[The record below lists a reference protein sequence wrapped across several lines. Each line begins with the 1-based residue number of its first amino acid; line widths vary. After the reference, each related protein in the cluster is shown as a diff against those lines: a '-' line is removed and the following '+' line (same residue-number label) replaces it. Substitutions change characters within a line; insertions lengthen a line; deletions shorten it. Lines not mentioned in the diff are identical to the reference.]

1 MEKSYLLLHNN
12 QQSGPFSLEELAG
25 KALHAKD
32 LVWIIGQSAGWR
44 YPEEIEA
51 LKTFVQGNGQKPLT
65 STVGESKK
73 EVVSSQTITTF
84 TTQKESS
91 PTTRHIYVSFP
102 SNPVTVVAEQAAVPE
117 AATQSFEERV
127 EKMRQRVA
135 CAETQKEISQE
146 PEVETKYSRSLDD
159 IKAEYSSWIH
169 KQKRRPNIDVKQ
181 IVIAATLFFGVV
193 MGAWT
198 VYHFISNSSTSQSG
212 KKDERLVAFH
222 PTPVQPASIVKTN
235 KVTQG
240 NRRSNKAGR
249 QSKNSNNLFVKTT
262 KREQSND
269 KVLPPQA
276 TEGDI
281 AANEKNNSPESATE
295 KQTTANSEKAA
306 AVVDQL
312 KLQADYVADNKHQQG
327 VGGLEVAIK
336 NNSNQMMKVV
346 AVDVIY
352 YGEGMEEID
361 RKTLYF
367 SDLQPGQTLTRKAPA
382 HKKAEGAYAQL
393 GLISSEAGNIFY
405 ASN

>member
-25 KALHAKD
+25 KALQAKD
-32 LVWIIGQSAGWR
+32 LVWVIGQSAGWR

-51 LKTFVQGNGQKPLT
+51 LKTFVQDNSPIPST
-65 STVGESKK
+65 SAAGEPKK
-73 EVVSSQTITTF
+73 EVVSSQTIATF
-84 TTQKESS
+84 TTEKAAS
-91 PTTRHIYVSFP
+91 PSTRHIYVSFP
-102 SNPVTVVAEQAAVPE
+102 SNPVTIVAEQAAVPE

-135 CAETQKEISQE
+135 CAETQKEIPQE

-159 IKAEYSSWIH
+159 IKAEYSSWMH
-169 KQKRRPNIDVKQ
+169 KRKRRPNIDVKQ
-181 IVIAATLFFGVV
+181 IVIAATLFLGVV

-198 VYHFISNSSTSQSG
+198 VYHFISNSSTSESG
-212 KKDERLVAFH
+212 KKDERLVEFH
-222 PTPVQPASIVKTN
+222 PTPVQPASMVKTN

-249 QSKNSNNLFVKTT
+249 QSKNSNNLFVKATQ
-262 KREQSND
+262 REKSND
-269 KVLPPQA
+269 PVAPPQA
-276 TEGDI
+276 KEGDI
-281 AANEKNNSPESATE
+281 AANEKNNSPGSATE

-312 KLQADYVADNKHQQG
+312 QLQADYVAANKRQQG